1 MADTTTTN
9 LLLTKPEVGA
19 STDTWGTKVNTDL
32 DTIDA
37 LFTAN
42 GTGTSVGLNI
52 GSGKTLT
59 MAGTANLSGTTKFLG
74 ATSGTTTLQ
83 ATAVAGTTVLT
94 LPAATDTL
102 VGKAT
107 TDTLT
112 NKSIDATQLTGTLAR
127 ARLPAGAV
135 LQVVNV
141 QTGTVATG
149 TGTIPFDNTIPQIT
163 EGNEYMTLAITP
175 TSATSLL
182 IISVVFYS
190 SNTPQDEITFALFQ
204 DSTANALAAVSA
216 TPFTATARQV
226 TCFTHKMTSGTTSST
241 TFRVRAGMNSA
252 GTTTFNGQSGA
263 QRFGGVAASSITI
276 YEVAV

>member
-42 GTGTSVGLNI
+42 GTGTSVGLNV
-52 GSGKTLT
+52 GSGKTLAV
-59 MAGTANLSGTTKFLG
+59 AGTLTASGTQTLSGTTKFAG
-74 ATSGTTTLQ
+74 ATSGTTTVQ

-112 NKSIDATQLTGTLAR
+112 NKSIDATQLTGTLAS
-127 ARLPAGAV
+127 ARLPTGTV
-135 LQVVNV
+135 LQVLSATQASIISTTSTSYVDITGMSISITPSKTSSKVLVMVSMGGGVN
-141 QTGTVATG
+141 GGATDVPVLRG
-149 TGTIPFDNTIPQIT
+149 ATTIGNVPFTFFDNGDANTIHGTSFNYLDSPST
-163 EGNEYMTLAITP
+163 
-175 TSATSLL
+175 TSATTYK
-182 IISVVFYS
+182 VQWRNQGG
-190 SNTPQDEITFALFQ
+190 NTTYLNGNR
-204 DSTANALAAVSA
+204 SGGG
-216 TPFTATARQV
+216 TAR
-226 TCFTHKMTSGTTSST
+226 TSTIT
-241 TFRVRAGMNSA
+241 VMEI
-252 GTTTFNGQSGA
+252 
-263 QRFGGVAASSITI
+263 AA
-276 YEVAV
+276 